1 MHLNEH
7 LDSTYRKHHDAIMRT
22 TVTLDKDVEQML
34 RNAMHQSKKSFKRAL
49 NDAVRN
55 GLSKRETPKSK
66 RFVVRPYPIGIR
78 AGIEPMSYNKLIDE
92 LEVEAFLEKDARLRN
107 DHSGR

>member
-1 MHLNEH
+1 
-7 LDSTYRKHHDAIMRT
+7 MRT
-22 TVTLDKDVEQML
+22 TVTLGKDVEQML
-34 RNAMHQSKKSFKRAL
+34 RTAMHQTKKSFKRTL

-55 GLSKRETPKSK
+55 GLSKREASKAK
-66 RFVVRPYPIGIR
+66 RFVVRPYPLGIR
-78 AGIEPMSYNKLIDE
+78 AGIEPTSYNKLIDE